1 MQITLKRI
9 DVGSAFRVGMIVYG
23 LVFAIFGLVF
33 VALQGLFLNAI
44 ARSGSFDVP
53 NLPNGT
59 TIILGTG
66 VLSLLC
72 FYGVGVVVAAIF
84 GGIQFAVGAFCYNR
98 AANWVGGLKLELE
111 TGDTAFLDDIE
122 GDVGKRK
129 RDAL

>member
-9 DVGSAFRVGMIVYG
+9 DVRSAFRVGMIVSG
-23 LVFAIFGLVF
+23 LLFAVFGLLV
-33 VALQGLFLNAI
+33 VALQGVFLNAI
-44 ARSGSFDVP
+44 TRSGSFDIP
-53 NLPNGT
+53 NAPNST

-111 TGDTAFLDDIE
+111 AGDSAFLDDIE
-122 GDVGKRK
+122 RDLGKRK
-129 RDAL
+129 RGAL